1 MISSSA
7 SGLVPGRRLGFVGW
21 RGTVQLLYDVVTCG
35 FASAPMPWLDRPGHE
50 GLPDPAAPDF
60 LDVAFTALDG
70 LEPDRRV
77 LLVHAAG
84 RAASQRLGVL
94 RSALRNPFVLPVPLG
109 LPVTGLA
116 ATAAWLAALAERD
129 VTAGMAMAGL
139 DEVARH
145 LPTYAVTSSV
155 AGLEMPEVKL
165 RHHVLSWL
173 PGTVFSI
180 SMTGTTLVE
189 VGSASASRAADPV
202 ASTLVWTGDQRLAS
216 RLGAST
222 PTEVDRVELTA
233 AEGAG
238 RWRRARFYE
247 HCVLPHDVDAFAER
261 LRARDLARCTHC
273 GDAVTRHCSF
283 CLSQEGAHA

>member
-1 MISSSA
+1 M
-7 SGLVPGRRLGFVGW
+7 
-21 RGTVQLLYDVVTCG
+21 LYDVVTCG
-35 FASAPMPWLDRPGHE
+35 FASAPLPWLGRPGHD

-60 LDVAFTALDG
+60 LDVAFTTLDG

-84 RAASQRLGVL
+84 RAAAQRLGVL

-116 ATAAWLAALAERD
+116 ATAAWLAALAERE
-129 VTAGMAMAGL
+129 VSAGTALAGL

-145 LPTYAVTSSV
+145 LPTYAVTTSV

-165 RHHVLSWL
+165 RHHVLSWV

-180 SMTGTTLVE
+180 SLTGTTRVE
-189 VGSASASRAADPV
+189 VGSASASRTADPGPATV
-202 ASTLVWTGDQRLAS
+202 VWTGDERLAA
-216 RLGAST
+216 RLGSGT
-222 PTEVDRVELTA
+222 PAGADRVELEVG
-233 AEGAG
+233 EGSG
-238 RWRRARFYE
+238 SWRRARFYE
-247 HCVLPHDVDAFAER
+247 HCVVPHDLDAFAER
-261 LRARDLARCTHC
+261 LGARELARCTHC
-273 GDAVTRHCSF
+273 GDAVDRHCSF